1 MIAWFAWLQVGVASI
16 AALIAFGFAIAR
28 KTPNDYTLGSALLVG
43 VLLVVQ
49 IVVSIV
55 APFVGNNPTGD
66 LLEYWMYV
74 ITAVLM
80 VPAALIWSLVERS
93 VVSNVILGVVG
104 GSIAV
109 MVARMHQIW
118 FVQIA

>member
-1 MIAWFAWLQVGVASI
+1 VVEWFTWTQVVI
-16 AALIAFGFAIAR
+16 AALAALVAFVSAGMKR
-28 KTPNDYTLGSALLVG
+28 PPNDYTLGLSLLVG

-49 IVVSIV
+49 IGVSIV
-55 APFVGNNPTGD
+55 APFLGNNPTGD
-66 LLEYWMYV
+66 ALEYWMYL

-80 VPAALIWSLVERS
+80 PPAALIWSIVERR

-104 GSIAV
+104 VSIAV

>member
-1 MIAWFAWLQVGVASI
+1 VIEWFAWLQVVIASI
-16 AALIAFGFAIAR
+16 AALIAFVAAGAK
-28 KTPNDYTLGSALLVG
+28 KTPNDYTLGLALLVG
-43 VLLVVQ
+43 ALLIVQ
-49 IVVSIV
+49 IVISIV
-55 APFVGNNPTGD
+55 APFVGIEPTGD
-66 LLEYWMYV
+66 ALEFWMYL

-80 VPAALIWSLVERS
+80 VPAAVIWSIVERS

-104 GSIAV
+104 ISIAV